1 MQKLATEMYKI
12 RNNMSPDIM
21 KCIFPDTTNPYNL
34 RNKNP
39 FKGSNVHT
47 VYKGTETI
55 SFRGPKTWAI
65 VPEEIEHLSH
75 YTNLNLKLNT
85 GNH

>member
-1 MQKLATEMYKI
+1 MMMMMTATCRSWQRRCTK
-12 RNNMSPDIM
+12 SPDIM
-21 KCIFPDTTNPYNL
+21 KYISPDTTNPYNL

-47 VYKGTETI
+47 VYNGTETI

-65 VPEEIEHLSH
+65 VPEKIKTSEVIIRI
-75 YTNLNLKLNT
+75 
-85 GNH
+85 